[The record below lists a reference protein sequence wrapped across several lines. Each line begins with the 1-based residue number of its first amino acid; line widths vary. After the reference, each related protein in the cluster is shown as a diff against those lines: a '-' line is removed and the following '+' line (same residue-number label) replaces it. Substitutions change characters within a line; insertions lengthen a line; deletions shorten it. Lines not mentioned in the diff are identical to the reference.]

1 LAAIDV
7 LNVDVDIPIKIVFE
21 KRVDARM
28 LKDEV
33 LESILTAF
41 VQRSHR
47 VWLGYL
53 RKACDPTAYL
63 HPIAD

>member
-7 LNVDVDIPIKIVFE
+7 LNVDIDIPIEVVFK

-33 LESILTAF
+33 LE
-41 VQRSHR
+41 
-47 VWLGYL
+47 
-53 RKACDPTAYL
+53 
-63 HPIAD
+63 

>member
-7 LNVDVDIPIKIVFE
+7 LNVNVDIPIEVVFK

-33 LESILTAF
+33 LE
-41 VQRSHR
+41 
-47 VWLGYL
+47 
-53 RKACDPTAYL
+53 
-63 HPIAD
+63 

>member
-7 LNVDVDIPIKIVFE
+7 LNVDVDIPIEVVFK

-33 LESILTAF
+33 LE
-41 VQRSHR
+41 
-47 VWLGYL
+47 
-53 RKACDPTAYL
+53 
-63 HPIAD
+63 